1 MVHPDLASLYERYGY
16 AVYRRCRY
24 LLGTDDEA
32 WDAVQEVFL
41 RADAGLARFEGRASP
56 RTWLDTI
63 ATRHCLNVLRAGRV
77 RGGRG
82 LTDAAALDEAGG
94 LSDLY
99 PAGDPAVVS
108 ALTVRTLLS
117 QFDSQTQEA
126 AVFYFVDELSQED
139 VATRV
144 GLSVPT
150 LRKRLNAFLERAR
163 RHLAGTDLA
172 RPRGDGSS
180 GSNGGA
186 SPLGGADPAKRG
198 GGASPLGG
206 ADPAKRGGGAEK

>member
-1 MVHPDLASLYERYGY
+1 MVHPELEPLYATHGY

-24 LLGTDDEA
+24 LLGSEDDA

-41 RADAGLARFEGRASP
+41 RADAGLARFEGRSSP

-63 ATRHCLNVLRAGRV
+63 ATRHCLNVLRSRKV
-77 RGGRG
+77 RTGRG
-82 LTDAAALDEAGG
+82 LDGPEALDQRA

-99 PAGDPAVVS
+99 PAGDPAVET
-108 ALTVRTLLS
+108 ALTVRSLLA
-117 QFDSQTQEA
+117 QFDLKTQEA

-150 LRKRLNAFLERAR
+150 LRKRLRDFIERAR
-163 RHLAGTDLA
+163 TQLVRDADTPASAG
-172 RPRGDGSS
+172 RPLS
-180 GSNGGA
+180 GA
-186 SPLGGADPAKRG
+186 TRFP
-198 GGASPLGG
+198 
-206 ADPAKRGGGAEK
+206 